1 MTSAEEFKAQGNAA
15 LQAGNITQAIECYTK
30 AINTDGTNHVYY
42 SNRSAAYLKQGN
54 ASNALSDAESCIAL
68 KPDFAK
74 GYSRKGA
81 ALHGLKRYNDSIKA
95 YEDGLNK
102 FPGDKGLVSGLEQVK
117 QEKSGGNLRGG
128 GMPGMGMGGM
138 PGMGGGANP
147 MASLFG
153 PDLIARIAMDPKLRV
168 YLDDA
173 DFMSKLKLLQS
184 DPNQIS
190 SMLGDKRIMEVFQMI
205 LGGAGMGMK
214 GGPFGDDDMKT
225 EEKSGGDSCCP
236 PGATTCNA
244 SKPAAAPKP
253 APKVEVEEEESS
265 DDEDYTPEEL
275 KKRVDQKKAVEAKLK
290 GNDYYKNKKYDEAL
304 AAYDEAAALD
314 PTNMTFT
321 ANKAAVY
328 FSQKDYDACIDTCLK
343 AFEIGKDNRAP
354 FEERAKVLTRCGR
367 AYHKKGDI
375 ATAIT
380 KLQDAQLES
389 FNKDTQRLLKNWE
402 LDKRKADTLAYQ
414 NDDLAEEA
422 KQRGNEHFRSKNWV
436 DAVKEYEEAIKRA
449 PKNAAI
455 RNNLAA
461 ALCKI
466 MDFNGAKREIDV
478 ALDLDPQYVKAWV
491 QKGNVEVLM
500 KENHKAMESYRKG
513 LALDPNNAACKQGL
527 QKVQSMMM
535 NNTNMSEEERK
546 ERAEHAL
553 ADPEIQSILQD
564 PIIRQ
569 ILQDLQENPQTAQQA
584 MMDPT
589 VRAKIEKLIAS
600 GILQT
605 G

>member
-1 MTSAEEFKAQGNAA
+1 MTTAEEFKAQGNKA
-15 LQAGNITQAIECYTK
+15 LQAGNVTQAIEFYTK
-30 AINTDGTNHVYY
+30 AINTDGTNAIYY

-95 YEDGLNK
+95 YEDGLAK

-117 QEKSGGNLRGG
+117 NEKTGGFRPGGG
-128 GMPGMGMGGM
+128 GMPGM
-138 PGMGGGANP
+138 PGANP

-153 PDLIARIAMDPKLRV
+153 PELIARIAMDPKLRV
-168 YLDDA
+168 YLDDP

-214 GGPFGDDDMKT
+214 GGPFGG
-225 EEKSGGDSCCP
+225 EEKEATPPGEGCCSGG
-236 PGATTCNA
+236 TC
-244 SKPAAAPKP
+244 SAPKP
-253 APKVEVEEEESS
+253 AAKPEPKPEPKVEEMEESS

-275 KKRVDQKKAVEAKLK
+275 QLRANKKKAVDAKVK
-290 GNDYYKNKKYDEAL
+290 GNELYKSKKYEEAL
-304 AAYDEAAALD
+304 AAYDEAIALD
-314 PTNMTFT
+314 PTSMTFI

-328 FSQKDYDACIDTCLK
+328 FSQKEYDTCIETCMK
-343 AFEIGKDNRAP
+343 AFEVGKDNRAP

-375 ATAIT
+375 AKAIET
-380 KLQDAQLES
+380 LKDSQLES
-389 FNKDTQRLLKNWE
+389 FSKDTQRLLKNWE

-414 NDDLAEEA
+414 SDELAEEA
-422 KQRGNEHFRSKNWV
+422 KQRGNEHFRAKKWV
-436 DAVKEYEEAIKRA
+436 EAVKEYEEAVKRA

-466 MDFNGAKREIDV
+466 MDFNGAKKHIDV
-478 ALDLDPQYVKAWV
+478 ALDLDPNYVKAYV

-513 LALDPNNAACKQGL
+513 LALDPNNAACKEGL
-527 QKVQSMMM
+527 YKVQSMMM
-535 NNTNMSEEERK
+535 NNTQMSEEERK

-553 ADPEIQSILQD
+553 ADPEIQNILQD

-569 ILQDLQENPQTAQQA
+569 ILQDLQENPQKGQEA
-584 MMDPT
+584 MRDPT